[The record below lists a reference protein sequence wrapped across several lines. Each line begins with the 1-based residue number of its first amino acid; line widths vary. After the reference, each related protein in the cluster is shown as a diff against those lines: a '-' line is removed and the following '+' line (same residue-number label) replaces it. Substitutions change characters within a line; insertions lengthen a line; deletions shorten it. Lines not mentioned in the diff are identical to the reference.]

1 MNPKARSLGFALA
14 WGGAFAVVLQLGL
27 SIQHQLEAGRTVGFA
42 VLQYTGYY
50 TIITNTF
57 CALVAGACIAPARF
71 GRFAATLRSPITI
84 TAAAVSIFMVGML
97 YVTLLTQVHHPKGLE
112 HLTNLLLHYLIPPLF
127 SYFWWQVVPQGS
139 LGWRDAWR
147 CMALPAAYLIYLA
160 VRGAATGLYPY
171 YFVDVSQLGYA
182 RAAINALVI
191 AAVFLLATLGFIRLK
206 R

>member
-71 GRFAATLRSPITI
+71 GRFAATLRSPVTI

-139 LGWRDAWR
+139 LDWRDAWR

>member
-1 MNPKARSLGFALA
+1 MSPQARSLGTALA
-14 WGGAFAVVLQLGL
+14 LGGAFAVALQLGL
-27 SIQHQLEAGRTVGFA
+27 SIRHQLEAGRTVGFA

-50 TIITNTF
+50 TIITNTL
-57 CALVAGACIAPARF
+57 CALVAAACVWPKRF
-71 GRFAATLRSPITI
+71 GRFAATLRSSIAI

-127 SYFWWQVVPQGS
+127 AHFWWQVVPQGS
-139 LGWRDAWR
+139 LDWRDAWR

-171 YFVDVSQLGYA
+171 YFVDVGQLGYA
-182 RAAINALVI
+182 RAAVNALAI
-191 AAVFLLATLGFIRLK
+191 AAVFLLATVDFIRLK

>member
-27 SIQHQLEAGRTVGFA
+27 SIQHQLEAGLTVGFA

-71 GRFAATLRSPITI
+71 GRFAATLRSPITV

-139 LGWRDAWR
+139 LDWRDAWR